1 MPFGPGHVQMISFAK
16 APQNI
21 TNDKGNS
28 SRFMF
33 YLTRAPL
40 WIAGLLVCLITV
52 AAMYAP
58 VMLRRRVALDW
69 FKTNNEVA
77 GFKFA
82 TVGVIYAVLLG
93 FAVITVWDK
102 FSEAESTVS
111 LEAGAAATVF
121 RLAKG
126 LEDESSAAL
135 RDAMVAYLQAAVN
148 QDWPAMQLG
157 GGSKQAT
164 QALDAAY
171 AALLRYQPKDARGSA
186 LMTELLHQLDQ
197 VTQARRSR
205 VVVSAGIVPSI
216 VWIVLFGG
224 AAITISFTF
233 LFGSRNVYAQA
244 LMTGALS
251 LLIFSALLVIISI
264 DHPFAG
270 SVRVNSEPLEAV
282 LSDLASMP
290 KP

>member
-1 MPFGPGHVQMISFAK
+1 MS
-16 APQNI
+16 
-21 TNDKGNS
+21 
-28 SRFMF
+28 

-40 WIAGLLVCLITV
+40 WMAALFVCLITL
-52 AAMYAP
+52 AAMFAP
-58 VMLRRRVALDW
+58 VLLRRRVALDW
-69 FKTNNEVA
+69 LKTNNEVA

-102 FSEAESTVS
+102 FSEAEETVS
-111 LEAGAAATVF
+111 MEAGAAATVF

-126 LEDESSAAL
+126 LDEESSTAL
-135 RDAMVAYLQAAVN
+135 RDGTAAYLQAAIS

-157 GGSKQAT
+157 HGSETAT
-164 QALDAAY
+164 QALSGAY
-171 AALLRYQPKDARGSA
+171 AALLHYQPKDARGTA

-205 VVVSAGIVPSI
+205 IVVSGGIVPDI

-224 AAITISFTF
+224 ALITISFTF
-233 LFGSRNVYAQA
+233 FFGTKNVYAQA

-251 LLIFSALLVIISI
+251 LLIFSALLVIIAI

-270 SVRVNSEPLEAV
+270 SVRVHSDPLEAV
-282 LSDLASMP
+282 LLDLGSAP

>member
-1 MPFGPGHVQMISFAK
+1 
-16 APQNI
+16 
-21 TNDKGNS
+21 
-28 SRFMF
+28 MF
-33 YLTRAPL
+33 YLTRTPL
-40 WIAGLLVCLITV
+40 WIAVLSVFLITA
-52 AAMYAP
+52 AAMFIP
-58 VMLRRRVALDW
+58 VLLRRRVALDW
-69 FKTNNEVA
+69 LKTNNEIA

-93 FAVITVWDK
+93 FAVITVWER
-102 FSEAESTVS
+102 FSEAEATVS
-111 LEAGAAATVF
+111 LEGSAAATVF

-126 LEDESSAAL
+126 LDDESSAAV
-135 RDAMVAYLQAAVN
+135 RDSMAAYLQVAIS
-148 QDWPAMQLG
+148 QDWPAMQMG
-157 GGSKQAT
+157 HGSNAAT
-164 QALDAAY
+164 EALSAAY
-171 AALLRYQPKDARGSA
+171 AALLRYQPKDARGTA

-205 VVVSAGIVPSI
+205 IVVSAGIVPGI

-224 AAITISFTF
+224 ALITISFTF
-233 LFGSRNVYAQA
+233 FFGTQNVYAQA

-251 LLIFSALLVIISI
+251 LLIFSALLVIIAI

-282 LSDLASMP
+282 LWDLGGVP

>member
-1 MPFGPGHVQMISFAK
+1 
-16 APQNI
+16 
-21 TNDKGNS
+21 
-28 SRFMF
+28 MF

-40 WIAGLLVCLITV
+40 WIAGLLVCLITL

-69 FKTNNEVA
+69 LKTNNEVA

-93 FAVITVWDK
+93 FAVVTVWDK
-102 FSEAESTVS
+102 FSEAEATVS

-126 LEDESSAAL
+126 LDDESSAAL
-135 RDAMVAYLQAAVN
+135 RDGMAAYLHAAVTH
-148 QDWPAMQLG
+148 DWPAMQLG
-157 GGSKQAT
+157 GGSREAT
-164 QALDAAY
+164 QALSGTY
-171 AALLRYQPKDARGSA
+171 AALLHFQPKDARGAA
-186 LMTELLHQLDQ
+186 LLTELLRQLDQ

-205 VVVSAGIVPSI
+205 IVVSAGIVPGI

-224 AAITISFTF
+224 AIITISFTF

-251 LLIFSALLVIISI
+251 LLIFSALLVIIAI

-270 SVRVNSEPLEAV
+270 VVRVDSEPLEAV
-282 LSDLASMP
+282 LSDLGGVP